1 MMKGTNNLKYI
12 NINSKMSKISSY
24 LFLSIPILLITGPF
38 LSDLALSL
46 IVIFFLIEVFKNK
59 RYEIFHN
66 KFFYLFFSF
75 YIYLL
80 LNSTLQNQNIDSLK
94 ISLSYFRFGVFSLA
108 VVYIINNDN
117 QILKKLYY
125 VFLIT
130 FSVLILDGFTQ
141 FFYGKNL
148 LGYPLSVGPRV
159 SSLFN
164 DELILGSYLSRF
176 YPIFFGLL
184 IFFNKELN
192 KFEYFLSVLIFI
204 FTVVMIYL
212 SGERVAFFY
221 ICFSIIFIL
230 ISLKDFKKLRLAT
243 LLISLMLIFCI
254 SLLFPNTKQRIFYQT
269 FEQIG
274 LFSEKPIMIFSH
286 QHNDLYKTAINI
298 TKDNIYFGVG
308 VKNFRHKCSMDKYK
322 ISDYSC
328 STHPHNSY
336 VQLATELGLI
346 GLIFGFTI
354 LFLLLASVLK
364 HFKYQFRNKYYFDD
378 FQVCLIS
385 AILISVFPLVPTGNL
400 FNNWLNIVY
409 YYPIGILLW
418 SIEKNKKLIKN

>member
-1 MMKGTNNLKYI
+1 
-12 NINSKMSKISSY
+12 
-24 LFLSIPILLITGPF
+24 
-38 LSDLALSL
+38 
-46 IVIFFLIEVFKNK
+46 
-59 RYEIFHN
+59 
-66 KFFYLFFSF
+66 
-75 YIYLL
+75 
-80 LNSTLQNQNIDSLK
+80 
-94 ISLSYFRFGVFSLA
+94 
-108 VVYIINNDN
+108 
-117 QILKKLYY
+117 
-125 VFLIT
+125 
-130 FSVLILDGFTQ
+130 
-141 FFYGKNL
+141 
-148 LGYPLSVGPRV
+148 
-159 SSLFN
+159 
-164 DELILGSYLSRF
+164 
-176 YPIFFGLL
+176 
-184 IFFNKELN
+184 
-192 KFEYFLSVLIFI
+192 
-204 FTVVMIYL
+204 
-212 SGERVAFFY
+212 
-221 ICFSIIFIL
+221 
-230 ISLKDFKKLRLAT
+230 
-243 LLISLMLIFCI
+243 MLIFCI